1 MRSFGLKKPQHT
13 KNKREEDIENN
24 RYYFTD
30 KIGNHDEWAS
40 IHRNLYESATHL
52 QKVMDKNKRD
62 LMVNEYGQ
70 GEYQKK
76 LDRVQEVNNE

>member
-1 MRSFGLKKPQHT
+1 MSSFGLKKPTHT
-13 KNKREEDIENN
+13 KNKSSDNLETYNN
-24 RYYFTD
+24 RYYIQD
-30 KIGNHDEWAS
+30 KGGNQDEWAS

-70 GEYQKK
+70 GEYQK
-76 LDRVQEVNNE
+76 